1 MGRRLGVGRSPS
13 SSSSVLNQKI
23 LSRRL
28 LSCQQYA
35 GSTVDEI
42 VELLQ
47 TNYPDY
53 RRIKKQPLTRVVKQ
67 ALQAL
72 QSSSKNSQK
81 ASLSVSDFNFD
92 DDGHNELAIAPFSSS
107 PPPTC
112 SRKKPRRMD
121 ETEERLQRMED
132 LHIQRRQMQHNS
144 NSELDSESSSS
155 SSSSSSEEEEDGAVS
170 TSEDAIYG
178 QKDEPKFDL
187 MKSMLR
193 QGYTQSNSSKSKLEE
208 KNIEMEIATNK
219 PKSKIDMT
227 NANKESAEL
236 KKETKVSVSVGAAA
250 DGVEVKGIEGPRF
263 RDLGGMGGVLEEL
276 KMEVI
281 VPLYH
286 PHLPR
291 WLGVRPMAGILLH
304 GPPGCGK
311 TKLAHA
317 IANETGVP
325 FYKISA
331 TEVVSGV
338 SGASEE
344 NIRELFSK
352 AYRTAPSIVFIDEI
366 DAIASKREN
375 LQREM
380 ERRIVTQLMT
390 CMDESHGLVQPSDKE
405 SNLESSDSKPGYVL
419 VIGATNRPDAVDPA
433 LRRPGRFDREIVLGV
448 PDENARHE
456 ILSVLTLNL
465 RLEGS
470 FDLWKIARATPG
482 FVGADLAALAN
493 KAGNLAMKRIIDQRK
508 HEFSRESIDE
518 EQADEWWRQP
528 WLPEE
533 MEKLTITMADFE
545 EAAKMVQPSSRRE
558 GFSTIPNVKWED
570 VGGLDFLRQEFDRY
584 IVRRIKFPEDYAEF
598 GVDLETGFLLYGP
611 PGCGKTLIAKA
622 VANEAG
628 ANFIHIKGPELLN
641 KYVGESELAV
651 RTLFSRARTC
661 SPCILFFDEVDALTT
676 KRGKE
681 GGWVVER
688 LLNQLLIELDG
699 SDQRRGVYVIGATN
713 RPEVM
718 DRAVLRPGRFGK
730 LLYVPL
736 PNPVERGLILK
747 ALARKKPID
756 ASVDLS
762 AIGRMEACDNLSGAD
777 LSALMNEAAMAAL
790 EEKLTSTG
798 ISDTSWTIKTFH
810 FERALSKI
818 SPSVS
823 DKQKQF
829 YQVLSESFKAA

>member
-1 MGRRLGVGRSPS
+1 MRRRSAGGGGGGGGF
-13 SSSSVLNQKI
+13 QQI
-23 LSRRL
+23 LRRRV
-28 LSCQQYA
+28 QPFVNAY
-35 GSTVDEI
+35 STVDEI
-42 VELLQ
+42 VDKLQ
-47 TNYPDY
+47 SDYPDY
-53 RRIKKQPLTRVVKQ
+53 HRLKRQTLTTSVKQ
-67 ALQAL
+67 ALR
-72 QSSSKNSQK
+72 SSSKNTPSK
-81 ASLSVSDFNFD
+81 PSGFNFD
-92 DDGHNELAIAPFSSS
+92 GDEDEHQHASS
-107 PPPTC
+107 PFPSP
-112 SRKKPRRMD
+112 SRKKLRRTD
-121 ETEERLQRMED
+121 ASEERLRRMED
-132 LHIQRRQMQHNS
+132 LHVQRRQIQHQHS
-144 NSELDSESSSS
+144 NSHSDSDSDSDSSD
-155 SSSSSSEEEEDGAVS
+155 EEEDGAVS

-178 QKDEPKFDL
+178 QKEEPKFDL

-193 QGYTQSNSSKSKLEE
+193 QGYTPSKTTKSKLEE
-208 KNIEMEIATNK
+208 NNIELEVGTSNK
-219 PKSKIDMT
+219 TKKKIDMINGGGT
-227 NANKESAEL
+227 AEFN
-236 KKETKVSVSVGAAA
+236 KETKEAVAA
-250 DGVEVKGIEGPRF
+250 DNVNVEMKGKEGPRF
-263 RDLGGMGGVLEEL
+263 RDLGGMEGVLEEL

-390 CMDESHGLVQPSDKE
+390 CMDESHGLVQPNDNE
-405 SNLESSDSKPGYVL
+405 SSSESSDSRPGYVL

-448 PDENARHE
+448 PDENSRRQ
-456 ILSVLTLNL
+456 ILSVLTRNL

-470 FDLWKIARATPG
+470 FDLCKIARATPG

-508 HEFSRESIDE
+508 HEFSRDSIDQ
-518 EQADEWWRQP
+518 EQDDQWWRQP

-558 GFSTIPNVKWED
+558 GFSSIPNVKWED

-584 IVRRIKFPEDYAEF
+584 IVRRIKFPEDYMEF

-699 SDQRRGVYVIGATN
+699 ADQRRGVYVIGATN

-718 DRAVLRPGRFGK
+718 DRAVLRPGR
-730 LLYVPL
+730 
-736 PNPVERGLILK
+736 
-747 ALARKKPID
+747 
-756 ASVDLS
+756 S
-762 AIGRMEACDNLSGAD
+762 
-777 LSALMNEAAMAAL
+777 
-790 EEKLTSTG
+790 
-798 ISDTSWTIKTFH
+798 
-810 FERALSKI
+810 
-818 SPSVS
+818 
-823 DKQKQF
+823 Q
-829 YQVLSESFKAA
+829 